1 MNRLVGALAF
11 ALLTQTAGAHTP
23 LKSSIPAEGSAVP
36 APVGAL
42 TLEFGDAVRLTALS
56 LAESGGATKRLDA
69 LPTAISPK
77 FTIAVRDDLV
87 PGDYVATWRAVG
99 ADTHVI
105 SGEIH
110 FKVAAPSPR

>member
-11 ALLTQTAGAHTP
+11 ALLTLSAAAHTP
-23 LKSSIPAEGSAVP
+23 LKSSVPAEGSAVP
-36 APVGAL
+36 PPVAAVI
-42 TLEFGDAVRLTALS
+42 LEFGAAVRLTALS
-56 LAESGGATKRLDA
+56 LADA
-69 LPTAISPK
+69 AGTPKDLEDLPSTIAAK
-77 FTIAVRDDLV
+77 FTIAVRDDLP

-105 SGEIH
+105 SGQIH